1 MSSMYIQLK
10 ALDLIFD
17 EKFIYSKEKDAFVF
31 NTEHKNGL
39 PTVESVEEFK
49 KQLTDLI
56 REQGTFF
63 EEKTI

>member
-1 MSSMYIQLK
+1 MSSMYTQLK

-31 NTEHKNGL
+31 NVERKNGL
-39 PTVESVEEFK
+39 PTVEAVEEFK

-63 EEKTI
+63 EEEA

>member
-1 MSSMYIQLK
+1 MSTMHIQLK

-31 NTEHKNGL
+31 NSEHKNGA
-39 PTVESVEEFK
+39 PTVESIEEFK

-63 EEKTI
+63 EETEI